1 MLSELLIR
9 FALGGLIVSIFAVL
23 GDIFRPKSFA
33 GIFDA
38 APSVALATLTLTVVK
53 EDGDY
58 AALAAR
64 SMLLGAIALGA
75 YSQLCAL
82 LLMRHN
88 VSSLRSAL
96 IALPLWFAV
105 AFALWRSEEHTSEL
119 QSHSFI

>member
-58 AALAAR
+58 AALEAR

-82 LLMRHN
+82 LLLPPN
-88 VSSLRSAL
+88 VSTLPSAL

-105 AFALWRSEEHTSEL
+105 AFALWFAIPGL
-119 QSHSFI
+119 KP

>member
-9 FALGGLIVSIFAVL
+9 FAVGGLIVSIFAVL

-38 APSVALATLTLTVVK
+38 APSVALATLSLTVAK

-58 AALAAR
+58 AALEAR
-64 SMLLGAIALGA
+64 SMLAGALALAA
-75 YSQLCAL
+75 YSQLCAV

-88 VSSLRSAL
+88 ASSLRSAL
-96 IALPLWFAV
+96 AALPLWFAV
-105 AFALWRSEEHTSEL
+105 AFGLWL
-119 QSHSFI
+119 AIPGLKP